1 MFYNCPV
8 RSILYELRSKKYE
21 NVEFCQVFGGGALL
35 SFLQGFYTCQTKNKM
50 YNSDMKHHYAK
61 FGFTLSEVLITLG
74 IVGVVAVLV
83 LPAFIDSYM
92 DKQYAAMWKKKYS
105 EIANV
110 YYEVKEE
117 MGGNICV
124 RKKEGNFDIPTK
136 CIPPGEYMLSS
147 KYATLSPEFVKN
159 FVSRLKVIDSCGY
172 PQYGESEYCANYYQP
187 WTGLCGGSAAY
198 GLYDSLMTSSP
209 ASSRK
214 QLMPAICRDYAGTM
228 YTGWDYMFKA
238 VLQPDGTTIYF
249 GGYAT
254 GLIVVDVNSF
264 AKGPNVVGKDLFA
277 AMVNDDWIK
286 PIGAEGT
293 FSTNINGKVCQ
304 CSKEVGL
311 DRAQGFL
318 GSGDL
323 LNGTALSGVCCSA
336 TKLYSN

>member
-1 MFYNCPV
+1 
-8 RSILYELRSKKYE
+8 
-21 NVEFCQVFGGGALL
+21 
-35 SFLQGFYTCQTKNKM
+35 M

-117 MGGNICV
+117 MGGGICV
-124 RKKEGNFDIPTK
+124 KSKEGDLDIPTK

-198 GLYDSLMTSSP
+198 GYYDSLKT
-209 ASSRK
+209 ASSASIRK
-214 QLMPAICRDYAGTM
+214 QTSPVSCGNTGTL
-228 YTGWDYMFKA
+228 YTGWDYMHKA

-249 GGYAT
+249 GGHAT
-254 GLIVVDVNSF
+254 GMIVVDVNSF

>member
-1 MFYNCPV
+1 
-8 RSILYELRSKKYE
+8 
-21 NVEFCQVFGGGALL
+21 
-35 SFLQGFYTCQTKNKM
+35 
-50 YNSDMKHHYAK
+50 MKHHYAK

-117 MGGNICV
+117 MGGGICV
-124 RKKEGNFDIPTK
+124 KSKEGDLDIPTK

-198 GLYDSLMTSSP
+198 GYYDSLKT
-209 ASSRK
+209 ASSASIRK
-214 QLMPAICRDYAGTM
+214 QTSPVSCGNTGTL
-228 YTGWDYMFKA
+228 YTGWDYMHKA

-249 GGYAT
+249 GGHAT
-254 GLIVVDVNSF
+254 GMIVVDVNSF

>member
-1 MFYNCPV
+1 
-8 RSILYELRSKKYE
+8 
-21 NVEFCQVFGGGALL
+21 
-35 SFLQGFYTCQTKNKM
+35 
-50 YNSDMKHHYAK
+50 MKHHYAK
-61 FGFTLSEVLITLG
+61 FGITLSEVLITLG

-117 MGGNICV
+117 MGGGICV
-124 RKKEGNFDIPTK
+124 KSKEGDLDIPTK

-198 GLYDSLMTSSP
+198 GYYDSLKT
-209 ASSRK
+209 ASSASIRK
-214 QLMPAICRDYAGTM
+214 QTSPVSCGNTGTL
-228 YTGWDYMFKA
+228 YTGWDYMHKA

-249 GGYAT
+249 GGHAT
-254 GLIVVDVNSF
+254 GMIVVDVNSF

>member
-1 MFYNCPV
+1 MRMLNFV
-8 RSILYELRSKKYE
+8 RFR
-21 NVEFCQVFGGGALL
+21 GGGALL

-117 MGGNICV
+117 MGGGICV
-124 RKKEGNFDIPTK
+124 KSKEGDLDIPTK

-198 GLYDSLMTSSP
+198 GYYDSLKT
-209 ASSRK
+209 ASSASIRK
-214 QLMPAICRDYAGTM
+214 QTSPVSCGNTGTL
-228 YTGWDYMFKA
+228 YTGWDYMHKA

-249 GGYAT
+249 GGHAT
-254 GLIVVDVNSF
+254 GMIVVDVNSF

>member
-1 MFYNCPV
+1 MRMLNFV
-8 RSILYELRSKKYE
+8 RFS
-21 NVEFCQVFGGGALL
+21 GGGALL

-117 MGGNICV
+117 MGGGICV
-124 RKKEGNFDIPTK
+124 KSKEGDLDIPTK

-198 GLYDSLMTSSP
+198 GYYDSLKT
-209 ASSRK
+209 ASSASIRK
-214 QLMPAICRDYAGTM
+214 QTSPVSCGNTGTL
-228 YTGWDYMFKA
+228 YTGWDYMHKA

-249 GGYAT
+249 GGHAT
-254 GLIVVDVNSF
+254 GMIVVDVNSF

>member
-1 MFYNCPV
+1 MRMLNFV
-8 RSILYELRSKKYE
+8 RFS
-21 NVEFCQVFGGGALL
+21 GGGALL

-124 RKKEGNFDIPTK
+124 REKEGNFDIPAK
-136 CIPPGEYMLSS
+136 CLPPGEYMLSS

-187 WTGLCGGSAAY
+187 WTGLCGGAAAY
-198 GLYDSLMTSSP
+198 GYYDSLKTSSSAFIRKQTSP
-209 ASSRK
+209 ASCGN
-214 QLMPAICRDYAGTM
+214 IGTL
-228 YTGWDYMFKA
+228 YTGWDYMHKA

-293 FSTNINGKVCQ
+293 FNKSANGNVCQ
-304 CSKEVGL
+304 CSKDVG
-311 DRAQGFL
+311 AESGQGFL
-318 GSGDL
+318 GSSDL